1 MAGESIKPASSSSI
15 NRPTT
20 FLDYY
25 FSEAIDARGGQS
37 ILNTM
42 DNNKVTPSNK
52 VESNVRVYEHA
63 TQSSPVIALQ
73 ADDDKLIVAYDN
85 GVISCYD
92 IDSGYSMFDL
102 KGRSNL
108 VSSLQFDETRL
119 LADGTDS
126 IVVVHDFQDT
136 QNSDADLQYELRNN
150 DDDDD
155 YDDDDSSD
163 DDGSDGDNYDRP
175 SATS

>member
-73 ADDDKLIVAYDN
+73 VAYD
-85 GVISCYD
+85 
-92 IDSGYSMFDL
+92 
-102 KGRSNL
+102 
-108 VSSLQFDETRL
+108 
-119 LADGTDS
+119 
-126 IVVVHDFQDT
+126 
-136 QNSDADLQYELRNN
+136 
-150 DDDDD
+150 
-155 YDDDDSSD
+155 
-163 DDGSDGDNYDRP
+163 
-175 SATS
+175 